1 VGSTQLPED
10 YLIMKEALNE
20 IKDVWLSAWNNKA
33 FRNHFIVGVL
43 LLVAVMVTTSYFF
56 NYIQDDKNGI
66 ELNDWVLKRLPSI
79 DVSVFIVTLMLSS
92 AALFALRG
100 LSNPNMLMTFLFA
113 LIIHLI
119 ARMITISATQFF
131 PPQGLIVLHDP
142 MGSMLY
148 QYRFISRDLFYS
160 GHTAILSLLYFC
172 SFKKLDKYYIM
183 LTVIGVGFLLLVQ
196 HVHYTIDVLCAPLF
210 AFGCFWLAKKLINS
224 REAYIDGLESHL
236 V

>member
-1 VGSTQLPED
+1 
-10 YLIMKEALNE
+10 MKEALKE
-20 IKDVWLSAWNNKA
+20 LKDVWLSAWNNKA
-33 FRNHFIVGVL
+33 FRNHFIAGIL
-43 LLVAVMVTTSYFF
+43 ALIIVMVVTSYFF

-66 ELNDWVLKRLPSI
+66 ELNDWVLKRLPSM
-79 DVSVFIVTLMLSS
+79 DMSVFIVSLMLSS
-92 AALFALRG
+92 AILFALRG
-100 LSNPNMLMTFLFA
+100 LANPNMLMTFLFA

-119 ARMITISATQFF
+119 ARMITISITQFF

-172 SFKKLDKYYIM
+172 SFKKLDKYYIL
-183 LTVIGVGFLLLVQ
+183 LTVISVGFLLLVQ
-196 HVHYTIDVLCAPLF
+196 HVHYTIDVLCAPIF
-210 AFGCFWLAKKLINS
+210 AFGCFWLAKKLMN
-224 REAYIDGLESHL
+224 YCGVYLDKLESPL